1 MKKILMTMAAVL
13 CCWAT
18 STVFTSCSAEEDNP
32 TTYRYEVKQVE
43 AARLYGDEARQLQTA
58 FNNAIGTDGKVY
70 TYHKENQDSQ
80 MKSACDAVKKR
91 YTDIKSVYL
100 KYELVRIASAV
111 DRPDVSTVIAT
122 YEFGDALTN
131 PYVYYAFVTNRDA
144 AYAALE
150 AKKAT
155 LDEETYQASFKTLEK
170 LVGIHEVTTSP
181 AGGTIIH
188 NVTSVFEAR
197 YQEEF
202 TKPWLDNENS
212 TQGLITNCN
221 QIADEHVNDV
231 LAVDVTVAVTK
242 TGFFDK
248 KVTEIWKR
256 TFPANVE

>member
-1 MKKILMTMAAVL
+1 MKKILMTLAAVL
-13 CCWAT
+13 CCGAT
-18 STVFTSCSAEEDNP
+18 TTVFTSCSAEEETP
-32 TTYRYEVKQVE
+32 TTYRYEVKLVE
-43 AARLYGDEARQLQTA
+43 YARYYTDETNQLQTA
-58 FNNAIGTDGKVY
+58 FNNAIGTDGTVY
-70 TYHKENQDSQ
+70 TYHKDNQDSQ
-80 MKSACDAVKKR
+80 MKSACDGVKKR

-111 DRPDVSTVIAT
+111 GSQDVSTVIAN
-122 YEFGDALTN
+122 YEFGQALTN
-131 PYVYYAFVTNRDA
+131 PYVYYAFVTNRDE

-155 LDEETYQASFKTLEK
+155 LDEETYQASLTTLRK
-170 LVGIHEVTTSP
+170 LVSKHEATNSP
-181 AGGTIIH
+181 TGGTIIH
-188 NVTSVFEAR
+188 SVTSVFETP

-202 TKPWLDNENS
+202 TKPWLDDETS

-231 LAVDVTVAVTK
+231 LAVEVTVAVTK

>member
-1 MKKILMTMAAVL
+1 
-13 CCWAT
+13 
-18 STVFTSCSAEEDNP
+18 
-32 TTYRYEVKQVE
+32 
-43 AARLYGDEARQLQTA
+43 
-58 FNNAIGTDGKVY
+58 
-70 TYHKENQDSQ
+70 

-202 TKPWLDNENS
+202 TKPWLDNETS